1 MALFEVQRFSSG
13 EWWPTSAFDERILAV
28 DAAKN
33 LMRSGR
39 PPAAVR
45 VVEDRE
51 DGSTPRMLFQQ
62 TAAEAKRERMRR
74 VASEAPLP
82 EAAQIR
88 IGPRAKAEAA
98 PPPKRRR
105 APPTFGALLTRL
117 VFLVGF
123 GFLAVEVLRILTKA

>member
-1 MALFEVQRFSSG
+1 MALYEVQRFSSG

-74 VASEAPLP
+74 VVSPDPLA
-82 EAAQIR
+82 EVAQIR
-88 IGPRAKAEAA
+88 IGPRPKAEAA
-98 PPPKRRR
+98 RRPKRPRR
-105 APPTFGALLTRL
+105 PPSFGALLTRL
-117 VFLVGF
+117 LLLVGF
-123 GFLAVEVLRILTKA
+123 GYLAVEVLRVLTRA

>member
-1 MALFEVQRFSSG
+1 MALYEVQRFSSG

-74 VASEAPLP
+74 VVSEVPA
-82 EAAQIR
+82 EVAQIR
-88 IGPRAKAEAA
+88 IGPRPKTAAA

-105 APPTFGALLTRL
+105 APPSFGALLTRL
-117 VFLVGF
+117 LLLVGF
-123 GFLAVEVLRILTKA
+123 GYLAVEVLRVLTKA